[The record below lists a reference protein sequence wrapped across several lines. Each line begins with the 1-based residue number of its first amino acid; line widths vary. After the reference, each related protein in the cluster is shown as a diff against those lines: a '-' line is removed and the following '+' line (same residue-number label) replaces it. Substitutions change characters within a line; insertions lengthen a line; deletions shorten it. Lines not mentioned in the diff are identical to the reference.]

1 MKSKEKENLK
11 NMSIDE
17 LKVQGRDLEKQL
29 FQIKFKRTSAPLE
42 NPLQIRT
49 ARRKAAL
56 IKTLLRAKE
65 TAGAKK
71 TASAGAAPAG
81 EVKKQ

>member
-11 NMSIDE
+11 NMSVNE
-17 LKVQGRDLEKQL
+17 LKVQGRDLEKHL
-29 FQIKFKRTSAPLE
+29 FRIKFKRTSAPLE

-49 ARRKAAL
+49 ARRKAAI

-65 TAGAKK
+65 TVLPK
-71 TASAGAAPAG
+71 AAA
-81 EVKKQ
+81 EVKK

>member
-1 MKSKEKENLK
+1 MKRKDKEILR
-11 NMSIDE
+11 NMSPDE
-17 LKVQGRDLEKQL
+17 LRVQGREIEKSQ

-56 IKTLLRAKE
+56 IKTLLRSKE
-65 TAGAKK
+65 AALPK
-71 TASAGAAPAG
+71 TAA
-81 EVKKQ
+81 EVKK

>member
-11 NMSIDE
+11 NMSADE

-42 NPLQIRT
+42 NPLRIRT
-49 ARRKAAL
+49 ARRKAAM

-65 TAGAKK
+65 TAK
-71 TASAGAAPAG
+71 TAV
-81 EVKKQ
+81 EVKK

>member
-11 NMSIDE
+11 TLSVDE
-17 LKVQGRDLEKQL
+17 LKVHGRDIEKQL
-29 FQIKFKRTSAPLE
+29 FQIKFKRTSSPLE

-49 ARRKAAL
+49 ARRKAAM

-65 TAGAKK
+65 AALPK
-71 TASAGAAPAG
+71 TAA
-81 EVKKQ
+81 EVKK

>member
-1 MKSKEKENLK
+1 MKSKEREHLK
-11 NMSIDE
+11 NLSVDE
-17 LKVQGRDLEKQL
+17 LRVQGRDIEKQQ
-29 FQIKFKRTSAPLE
+29 FQIKFKRSSAPLE

-65 TAGAKK
+65 LAAAK
-71 TASAGAAPAG
+71 TPA
-81 EVKKQ
+81 EVKK

>member
-11 NMSIDE
+11 NMSVDE
-17 LKVQGRDLEKQL
+17 LKVQGRDIEKQL

-49 ARRKAAL
+49 ARRKAAI
-56 IKTLLRAKE
+56 IKTLLRAHP
-65 TAGAKK
+65 K
-71 TASAGAAPAG
+71 TVA
-81 EVKKQ
+81 EVKK

>member
-1 MKSKEKENLK
+1 MKSKEKENLR
-11 NMSIDE
+11 NMSVNE
-17 LKVQGRDLEKQL
+17 LKVQDRDLEKQL

-49 ARRKAAL
+49 ARRKAAI
-56 IKTLLRAKE
+56 IKTLLKAKE
-65 TAGAKK
+65 TALPKP
-71 TASAGAAPAG
+71 AA